1 MNVNLFKLLTSIG
14 LWVVALG
21 CGLLPIMM
29 RNFHTNRLII
39 SLSQCFAG
47 GLFIAIGLIHIL
59 PEAREHLEGS
69 WQKDGE
75 EVFPLSYFICL
86 VTFSGILLIDKVLF
100 NNSDI
105 IEGAE
110 AQVDLRTSLVRK
122 SFLGNREAD
131 PQENFQEMVS
141 HNMKIALS
149 MSRLNIEKNKDSSEE
164 EEEDEYL
171 EIPNDNLPAND
182 RVNNADLKQES
193 MPVNAQKESPAMQ
206 NQSQSMQLPQHDP
219 HHDHNHDHK
228 EHNHDHKK
236 HDHQHVHKEDS
247 RARKISDPNNKVAVV
262 RHNHSHGHG
271 HGKDHGHHHASVKKG
286 ASYMSAM
293 VILTA
298 MGIHGL
304 FEGLAYGVSS
314 TEEEVLN
321 MFIAIA
327 AHKWCDSLVVG
338 ISFVAAE
345 LPFKMALMLTCFL
358 SLFTPLGILIGYLAS
373 ENKMITGVF
382 QALSAGTF
390 LYISCAE
397 IIIEEFAIADKKFW
411 KFLMYALGILF
422 IVIMGTLEH

>member
-1 MNVNLFKLLTSIG
+1 MGGVSGPRYKRMNVNLFKLLTSIG

-21 CGLLPIMM
+21 CGLVPILLK
-29 RNFHTNRLII
+29 NFHTNKLAI

-47 GLFIAIGLIHIL
+47 GLFIAIGLIHVL
-59 PEAREHLEGS
+59 PEAREHLEDS
-69 WQKDGE
+69 WKKEDE

-86 VTFSGILLIDKVLF
+86 VTFSMILLIDKVIF

-105 IEGAE
+105 IEGTEPQSDIRA
-110 AQVDLRTSLVRK
+110 SMMRK

-131 PQENFQEMVS
+131 PADNFQEMVS

-149 MSRLNIEKNKDSSEE
+149 MSRLNLDRKKNEE
-164 EEEDEYL
+164 ASDDDEYL
-171 EIPNDNLPAND
+171 EIPTEKIEDAP
-182 RVNNADLKQES
+182 QE
-193 MPVNAQKESPAMQ
+193 A
-206 NQSQSMQLPQHDP
+206 
-219 HHDHNHDHK
+219 HNHDPTHG
-228 EHNHDHKK
+228 
-236 HDHQHVHKEDS
+236 HDHQHSHSEKIPKAPVEEKEKLQTENVTNDLKEEKS
-247 RARKISDPNNKVAVV
+247 KLRKTAPVKGE
-262 RHNHSHGHG
+262 HSHHHHDHG
-271 HGKDHGHHHASVKKG
+271 HGKHDAHGHHHASVKKG

-304 FEGLAYGVSS
+304 FEGLAYGVST

-345 LPFKMALMLTCFL
+345 LPLKMSLLLTVFL
-358 SLFTPLGILIGYLAS
+358 SLFTPMGILIGYLAS
-373 ENKMITGVF
+373 ENKVITGVF

-422 IVIMGTLEH
+422 IVIMGTFEH

>member
-1 MNVNLFKLLTSIG
+1 MNVKLFKLLTSIG
-14 LWVVALG
+14 LWLVALG
-21 CGLLPIMM
+21 CGLVPLLI
-29 RNFHTNRLII
+29 RNFNTNKLAI

-47 GLFIAIGLIHIL
+47 GLFISIGLIHIL
-59 PEAREHLEGS
+59 PEARENLEDS
-69 WQKDGE
+69 WKKEGE
-75 EVFPLSYFICL
+75 DAFPLSYFICL
-86 VTFSGILLIDKVLF
+86 VTFSMILLIDKVLF

-105 IEGAE
+105 IEGNE
-110 AQVDLRTSLVRK
+110 PSGDLRTSLVRK
-122 SFLGNREAD
+122 SFLGKHDND

-149 MSRLNIEKNKDSSEE
+149 MSRLNLDKNKERD
-164 EEEDEYL
+164 EEDSEEYL
-171 EIPNDNLPAND
+171 EIPS
-182 RVNNADLKQES
+182 E
-193 MPVNAQKESPAMQ
+193 
-206 NQSQSMQLPQHDP
+206 QLPQQQGGTLMDGKALEGNANIKMEEAGQSKKLEVLNLT
-219 HHDHNHDHK
+219 DSQKIAINAD
-228 EHNHDHKK
+228 K
-236 HDHQHVHKEDS
+236 HDHHD
-247 RARKISDPNNKVAVV
+247 
-262 RHNHSHGHG
+262 HGHG
-271 HGKDHGHHHASVKKG
+271 HGHHEHKGKLAHSSQKIPDHDHTHGVDDHHGHHHATVSKG

-345 LPFKMALMLTCFL
+345 LPFKMALSLTVFL
-358 SLFTPLGILIGYLAS
+358 SFFTPMGILFGYLAS
-373 ENKMITGVF
+373 ENKVITGVF

-411 KFLMYALGILF
+411 KFLMYTLGILF
-422 IVIMGTLEH
+422 IVVMGQLEH